1 VKKIVISDIVNNTF
15 CATLVLEQ
23 KIREGNEEFAGKRN
37 EVHIDARPSDCLILA
52 LKEKVDIFC
61 TTRVFEKVR
70 DVSEEI
76 GMAEKE
82 VLKAENTDESEGIPF
97 TKPDF
102 LNQKWDEFDLD
113 LDRENDAGGE
123 GEGGGE
129 KE

>member
-1 VKKIVISDIVNNTF
+1 LDGFNIQVKKIVISDIVNNTF

-23 KIREGNEEFAGKRN
+23 KVTPENEEWVGKRN

-52 LKEKVDIFC
+52 LKEKKDIYC
-61 TTRVFEKVR
+61 TPRVFEKVR

-76 GMAEKE
+76 GLAEKE
-82 VLKAENTDESEGIPF
+82 VLKSENVEQSEGITF

-113 LDRENDAGGE
+113 LDKD
-123 GEGGGE
+123 